1 MHRRIEQG
9 VSVDDYEA
17 KEMRKKTSKQRGHKT
32 HGWGS
37 KKKHRG
43 AGSRGG
49 RGRAGITKHK
59 KLFFRKRGIQVGK
72 SGFKSLGQRKL
83 KKATRSVNLRDLE
96 RLAPGKKEIIL
107 REFGYDKV
115 TGAGNIGSPIRVI
128 AKAFS
133 ERAVEKIEAAKGEA
147 VKEE

>member
-1 MHRRIEQG
+1 MT
-9 VSVDDYEA
+9 
-17 KEMRKKTSKQRGHKT
+17 RKKIVKQRGCKT

-59 KLFFRKRGIQVGK
+59 KLYFKKRGIQVGSRGHTSMRQK
-72 SGFKSLGQRKL
+72 GL
-83 KKATRSVNLRDLE
+83 KKVVKSINLRDLE

-115 TGAGNIGSPIRVI
+115 IGTGELKTPLKVI
-128 AKAFS
+128 ARSFS
-133 ERAVEKIEAAKGEA
+133 VRAAEKIEAAKGQA
-147 VKEE
+147 VKDE

>member
-1 MHRRIEQG
+1 M
-9 VSVDDYEA
+9 A
-17 KEMRKKTSKQRGHKT
+17 RKKVVKQRGSKT

-59 KLFFRKRGIQVGK
+59 KLYFRKRGIQVGK
-72 SGFKSLGQRKL
+72 AGHKSMKQRGLRPGVK
-83 KKATRSVNLRDLE
+83 SINLRDLE
-96 RLAPGKKEIIL
+96 GLAPGKKEIIL

-115 TGAGNIGSPIRVI
+115 IGAGSIKSIYQR
-128 AKAFS
+128 
-133 ERAVEKIEAAKGEA
+133 R
-147 VKEE
+147 

>member
-1 MHRRIEQG
+1 M
-9 VSVDDYEA
+9 
-17 KEMRKKTSKQRGHKT
+17 KKKVVKQRGRKT

-59 KLFFRKRGIQVGK
+59 KLFFKKKGIEVGKRGHKSMKQRGLKPQVK
-72 SGFKSLGQRKL
+72 SI
-83 KKATRSVNLRDLE
+83 NLRDLE
-96 RLAPGKKEIIL
+96 KLAQGKKEIIL

-115 TGAGNIGSPIRVI
+115 LGSGSIKMPIKVI
-128 AKAFS
+128 AKSFS
-133 ERAVEKIEAAKGEA
+133 VKAAEKIEGAKGQAIKDE
-147 VKEE
+147 

>member
-1 MHRRIEQG
+1 M
-9 VSVDDYEA
+9 V
-17 KEMRKKTSKQRGHKT
+17 KKVVKQRGSKT

-59 KLFFRKRGIQVGK
+59 KLYFKKRGIQVGK
-72 SGFKSLGQRKL
+72 TGHKSMRQRGLRPRVK
-83 KKATRSVNLRDLE
+83 SINLRDLE
-96 RLAPGKKEIIL
+96 KLAAGRKEIIL

-115 TGAGNIGSPIRVI
+115 IGAGEIRSPLKVI
-128 AKAFS
+128 ARAFS
-133 ERAVEKIEAAKGEA
+133 ARAAEKIETAKGKA

>member
-1 MHRRIEQG
+1 M
-9 VSVDDYEA
+9 V
-17 KEMRKKTSKQRGHKT
+17 RKKVVRQRGSKT

-59 KLFFRKRGIQVGK
+59 KLFFRKRGIRVGRRGHK
-72 SGFKSLGQRKL
+72 SMRQRGL
-83 KKATRSVNLRDLE
+83 RARARSINLRELE
-96 RLAPGKKEIIL
+96 GLAQGRKEIIL

-115 TGAGNIGSPIRVI
+115 IGAGNLRSPLRVM

-133 ERAVEKIEAAKGEA
+133 ARAAQKIEAAKGKA
-147 VKEE
+147 VRDE

>member
-1 MHRRIEQG
+1 
-9 VSVDDYEA
+9 
-17 KEMRKKTSKQRGHKT
+17 MRKKVVKQRGSKT

-49 RGRAGITKHK
+49 VGRAGITKHMKLHFK
-59 KLFFRKRGIQVGK
+59 KKGIQVGSK
-72 SGFKSLGQRKL
+72 GYPTMRQKGL
-83 KKATRSVNLRDLE
+83 KRREKAINLRDLE

-115 TGAGNIGSPIRVI
+115 IGTGEIRTPIKVI
-128 AKAFS
+128 ARSFS
-133 ERAVEKIEAAKGEA
+133 ARAAEKIEAAKGQA
-147 VKEE
+147 VKE

>member
-1 MHRRIEQG
+1 MTQ
-9 VSVDDYEA
+9 
-17 KEMRKKTSKQRGHKT
+17 KKIVKQRGHKT

-59 KLFFRKRGIQVGK
+59 KLYWKKRGVEVGK
-72 SGFKSLGQRKL
+72 RGHKSMRQKGLRPVVK
-83 KKATRSVNLRDLE
+83 SINLRDLE
-96 RLAPGKKEIIL
+96 NLAPGKKEIIL

-115 TGAGNIGSPIRVI
+115 IGTGDIKTPLKVI
-128 AKAFS
+128 AKQFS
-133 ERAVEKIEAAKGEA
+133 ARAVEKIEAAKGQA
-147 VKEE
+147 VKDE

>member
-1 MHRRIEQG
+1 
-9 VSVDDYEA
+9 VSV
-17 KEMRKKTSKQRGHKT
+17 MPKKVVKQRGSKT

-59 KLFFRKRGIQVGK
+59 KLYFRKRGVQVGSSGHK
-72 SGFKSLGQRKL
+72 SMKQRGLRARTKSI
-83 KKATRSVNLRDLE
+83 NLRELE
-96 RLAPGKKEIIL
+96 NLSQGKKEIIL

-115 TGAGNIGSPIRVI
+115 IGAGSIKSPLKVI
-128 AKAFS
+128 ARAFS
-133 ERAVEKIEAAKGEA
+133 ARAVEKIEAAKGKA
-147 VKEE
+147 VKDE

>member
-1 MHRRIEQG
+1 MPSKKNSR
-9 VSVDDYEA
+9 
-17 KEMRKKTSKQRGHKT
+17 MRGQKT

-59 KLFFRKRGIQVGK
+59 KLFFKKRGIQVGAR
-72 SGFKSLGQRKL
+72 GFTTMKQKGLRK
-83 KKATRSVNLRDLE
+83 KVRSINLRDINS
-96 RLAPGKKEIIL
+96 LAQGKKEIIL

-115 TGAGNIGSPIRVI
+115 IGTGDITSPLKVI
-128 AKAFS
+128 AKSFS
-133 ERAVEKIEAAKGEA
+133 AKAVEKIEAAKGQV
-147 VKEE
+147 VKDPPERSEE

>member
-1 MHRRIEQG
+1 MARRK
-9 VSVDDYEA
+9 VV
-17 KEMRKKTSKQRGHKT
+17 RQRGKKT

-59 KLFFRKRGIQVGK
+59 KLFFRKRGIQVGRAGHK
-72 SGFKSLGQRKL
+72 SMRQRGL
-83 KKATRSVNLRDLE
+83 KPGVKSVNLRDLE
-96 RLAPGKKEIIL
+96 RLAQGRKEVIL

-115 TGAGNIGSPIRVI
+115 IGAGEIRSPLKVI
-128 AKAFS
+128 ARAFS
-133 ERAVEKIEAAKGEA
+133 ARAAEKIEAAKGKA
-147 VKEE
+147 VREE

>member
-1 MHRRIEQG
+1 MM
-9 VSVDDYEA
+9 A
-17 KEMRKKTSKQRGHKT
+17 RKKVVRMRGSKT

-59 KLFFRKRGIQVGK
+59 KLHFRKRGIMVGK
-72 SGFKSLGQRKL
+72 SGYKSMKQRGL
-83 KKATRSVNLRDLE
+83 KPATKSINLRDLE
-96 RLAPGKKEIIL
+96 KLAAGKKEVIL

-115 TGAGNIGSPIRVI
+115 TGAGKIKSPLKVI
-128 AKAFS
+128 AKGFS
-133 ERAVEKIEAAKGEA
+133 ARAVEKIEAAKGSA
-147 VKEE
+147 VREE

>member
-1 MHRRIEQG
+1 MM
-9 VSVDDYEA
+9 
-17 KEMRKKTSKQRGHKT
+17 KRKKIVKLRGSMT

-59 KLFFRKRGIQVGK
+59 KLYFKKRGIEVGRTGYK
-72 SGFKSLGQRKL
+72 SMRKKGLKPRVKSI
-83 KKATRSVNLRDLE
+83 NLRDLE
-96 RLAPGKKEIIL
+96 KLAPGKKEIIL

-115 TGAGNIGSPIRVI
+115 TGAGQIKSPIKVI
-128 AKAFS
+128 ARGFSAKA
-133 ERAVEKIEAAKGEA
+133 AEKIEKARGKAI
-147 VKEE
+147 KE

>member
-1 MHRRIEQG
+1 MM
-9 VSVDDYEA
+9 A
-17 KEMRKKTSKQRGHKT
+17 RKKVVKQRGSMT

-49 RGRAGITKHK
+49 RGRAGITKHR
-59 KLFFRKRGIQVGK
+59 KLHFRKKGIEVGRTGYK
-72 SGFKSLGQRKL
+72 SMRQRCL
-83 KKATRSVNLRDLE
+83 RPRARSINLRDLE
-96 RLAPGKKEIIL
+96 RLAAGRKEIIL

-115 TGAGNIGSPIRVI
+115 TGAGSIRSPLKVMARSFS
-128 AKAFS
+128 AK
-133 ERAVEKIEAAKGEA
+133 AVEKLEAAKGKA

>member
-1 MHRRIEQG
+1 MMI
-9 VSVDDYEA
+9 
-17 KEMRKKTSKQRGHKT
+17 MKKKIVKQRGGKT

-59 KLFFRKRGIQVGK
+59 KLYFKKRGIEVGK
-72 SGFKSLGQRKL
+72 SGHKSLQQRGL
-83 KKATRSVNLRDLE
+83 RPSTRSINLRDLE
-96 RLAPGKKEIIL
+96 RLANGKKEIIL

-115 TGAGNIGSPIRVI
+115 IGTGNITSPLKVI
-128 AKAFS
+128 AKGFS
-133 ERAVEKIEAAKGEA
+133 GKAAERIEAAKGQA
-147 VKEE
+147 IKEE

>member
-1 MHRRIEQG
+1 M
-9 VSVDDYEA
+9 
-17 KEMRKKTSKQRGHKT
+17 KKKVVKQRGGKT

-59 KLFFRKRGIQVGK
+59 KLYWKKRGIQVGK
-72 SGFKSLGQRKL
+72 KGHKSMRQRGL
-83 KKATRSVNLRDLE
+83 KPSVRSINLRDLE
-96 RLAPGKKEIIL
+96 KLAPGSKEIIL

-115 TGAGNIGSPIRVI
+115 IGTGEIRSPLKVI
-128 AKAFS
+128 AKGFS
-133 ERAVEKIEAAKGEA
+133 ARAMEKIEAAKGQAIKDE
-147 VKEE
+147 